1 MPLPLSV
8 AAVPRPA
15 VPGSSPMQQSG
26 GAAGFEDV
34 MNGVLASDAKTSLG
48 TAQQTPDG
56 GAQEKPADDRSVPVA
71 GAAKPEA
78 SKVAKDRVDAVGVV
92 EAAGV
97 AGAVAGVAGAVDAA
111 AAAAVAGGLAAA
123 GNAAPQASG
132 TGVTVSAK
140 DGAVDSAVPATAVAR
155 TSAAARL
162 TVGMTAGPTQAA
174 PVETGVRA
182 AVPAALPLGSLGQSP
197 TQPGPIP
204 ASPLPASPLP
214 AAAHA
219 SQMPGALP
227 SSPQPTVALPAG
239 PLRGNSLPIN
249 PLTAGLETGVTAT
262 AAQAGEPG
270 TAVVLPVGK
279 AGTQRDS
286 PPVLGQDTQVAAAPA
301 LPSGIQAGAPL
312 VGQPAPPLQEAP
324 TTAAPGMATPTL
336 QADPAKLLSQVSAP
350 LFSLASAAP
359 GSHVMTLK
367 LSPEDLGPL
376 TVRAHIEG
384 AGVRIELFAP
394 GEAGREAIRS
404 ILPELRRGLG
414 ESGFGAS
421 LDLSE
426 HNAPADAGAGGS
438 DPRDRRPAE
447 SPAFPRGSDGES
459 LRQARTAVVLPR
471 SITSSLDILV

>member
-1 MPLPLSV
+1 
-8 AAVPRPA
+8 
-15 VPGSSPMQQSG
+15 
-26 GAAGFEDV
+26 
-34 MNGVLASDAKTSLG
+34 
-48 TAQQTPDG
+48 
-56 GAQEKPADDRSVPVA
+56 
-71 GAAKPEA
+71 
-78 SKVAKDRVDAVGVV
+78 
-92 EAAGV
+92 
-97 AGAVAGVAGAVDAA
+97 
-111 AAAAVAGGLAAA
+111 
-123 GNAAPQASG
+123 
-132 TGVTVSAK
+132 
-140 DGAVDSAVPATAVAR
+140 
-155 TSAAARL
+155 
-162 TVGMTAGPTQAA
+162 
-174 PVETGVRA
+174 
-182 AVPAALPLGSLGQSP
+182 
-197 TQPGPIP
+197 
-204 ASPLPASPLP
+204 
-214 AAAHA
+214 
-219 SQMPGALP
+219 
-227 SSPQPTVALPAG
+227 
-239 PLRGNSLPIN
+239 
-249 PLTAGLETGVTAT
+249 
-262 AAQAGEPG
+262 
-270 TAVVLPVGK
+270 
-279 AGTQRDS
+279 
-286 PPVLGQDTQVAAAPA
+286 
-301 LPSGIQAGAPL
+301 
-312 VGQPAPPLQEAP
+312 
-324 TTAAPGMATPTL
+324 MATPTL